1 MKKLYLISQEG
12 FPERKID
19 EYYSVD
25 LKDDFLSSQNISTNK
40 DIVQDFVA
48 TKLRNKID
56 FRPIKVKIITSLY
69 FNPNRSVNVVES
81 LGTNIKIEFQIDVSS
96 GKWQRK
102 LKKKKKIFFFF

>member
-1 MKKLYLISQEG
+1 LISQEG

-19 EYYSVD
+19 EYYSID
-25 LKDDFLSSQNISTNK
+25 LRDDFINSQNISADK

-69 FNPNRSVNVVES
+69 FHPNRTVNVVES
-81 LGTNIKIEFQIDVSS
+81 LGINIKIEFQIDASS

-102 LKKKKKIFFFF
+102 VKKKKKKKTS